1 VAQRIAS
8 SSASHRPSPS
18 RRQALT
24 RHHPHVGPIGELDQ
38 VPSHPPNQSR
48 STSRHRSQATREI
61 SPQEEA
67 AARSSLSLLNVPQT
81 ALGLAGAGEFAGAR
95 LGEVAR
101 GEEERAFETTEEAAE
116 QAVGAAEEAVRER
129 PFETAGAVA
138 GSLALSGGLF
148 GAASRIGPRAGGV
161 TRAAIQPGEELIG
174 QVGGRTT
181 RAVAGERAA
190 ERLFPQNEPVFLSE
204 ETVLRGVERGVQAGV
219 DLADRTTVRGFGAGF
234 PALEVETEQ
243 EREEPEDF
251 RELDP
256 RDPLARPERN
266 ERLRERARFR
276 GRDRTDLGPN
286 RRGRARRPSF
296 ETEIESEI
304 ESRTQSELADLRVQS
319 VIDDI
324 VTQTQ
329 PGGRFGVRELP
340 RTDQAIEPAAETEP
354 ETRARAE
361 TRTERPVEV
370 EPIELEDDED
380 EDRRFFP
387 VEFEGVREIE
397 AIIDPTDLEV
407 D

>member
-1 VAQRIAS
+1 
-8 SSASHRPSPS
+8 
-18 RRQALT
+18 
-24 RHHPHVGPIGELDQ
+24 
-38 VPSHPPNQSR
+38 
-48 STSRHRSQATREI
+48 
-61 SPQEEA
+61 
-67 AARSSLSLLNVPQT
+67 
-81 ALGLAGAGEFAGAR
+81 
-95 LGEVAR
+95 
-101 GEEERAFETTEEAAE
+101 
-116 QAVGAAEEAVRER
+116 
-129 PFETAGAVA
+129 VA

-276 GRDRTDLGPN
+276 GRNRTDLGPN

-304 ESRTQSELADLRVQS
+304 ESRTQSELADLRVQT
-319 VIDDI
+319 ILDD
-324 VTQTQ
+324 VVSQTQ
-329 PGGRFGVRELP
+329 PGGRFGVRELA
-340 RTDQAIEPAAETEP
+340 RTDQAIEPAVESALDQELRQDQALETRQETETEP

-361 TRTERPVEV
+361 TRTDRPVEV

-380 EDRRFFP
+380 EDRRFFG
-387 VEFEGVREIE
+387 VELEGVREIE